1 MISNQMNIN
10 SAYILEDRGI
20 LFVDGADAKDFLQNI
35 ITNDINKVSDAKSCF
50 ASLLTPQGKFL
61 FDFLVIKHKKGY
73 FLDCEKIQID
83 ELFKQLS
90 LYKLRSNIQILNLS
104 NEFVVAALSYEKF
117 KSLKGSEDELGFTI
131 RYEEDPILL
140 DPRNKKLGARLVIN
154 LEKLYLSLKKLDLK
168 SSKLEEYY
176 NLSFDLGILQN
187 NTNKLKDKIFGIECN
202 FEELNAINFKKG
214 CYVGQENTSRIKLR
228 NKLRRRILPVKKI
241 VGEIA
246 ENDIIKYK
254 GSEIGK
260 VIISTPYSF
269 ALVKVVEPDLN
280 EFTNTELICG
290 KSKVKILKPEWI

>member
-90 LYKLRSNIQILNLS
+90 LYKLRSDIQILNLS

-117 KSLKGSEDELGFTI
+117 KSLKSSEDELGFTI

-290 KSKVKILKPEWI
+290 TSKVKILKPEWI